1 MEVLESYNIVADYI
15 ASMSPEKTV
24 KLKAPAAMQ
33 KRLEKLI
40 AKEKTTVLTKE
51 EKDELDH
58 YIVLERLIRLAKAN
72 AFLRLKQVA

>member
-1 MEVLESYNIVADYI
+1 MEVLDSFNIVADYI
-15 ASMSPEKTV
+15 ASMSPEKT
-24 KLKAPAAMQ
+24 LALQAPPSMQ

-40 AKEKTTVLTKE
+40 AKEKSKGLTPE

-72 AFLRLKQVA
+72 AFLRLNQP